1 MMRAIVEAAMT
12 VSLIEGLCI
21 ALNSRVKTKIDQR
34 SEKKQQQQ
42 QCMEQMRSS
51 VVV

>member
-21 ALNSRVKTKIDQR
+21 ALNSRVKIDEGEIR
-34 SEKKQQQQ
+34 SNNNNAWN
-42 QCMEQMRSS
+42 R
-51 VVV
+51 